1 MMRKFMVI
9 ALLGLALLAFMAVL
23 ATAEEEKK
31 EEAKGVA
38 EEVKKEEAKPAYD
51 FVGAKKCAGFC
62 HKAQFTSWQETTHAK
77 AFDVLSDEEKAK
89 PECADACHSFG
100 KLADG
105 TVLEGVTCEACHGP
119 GSAYKSPKVMSKS
132 KWPKDPEGY
141 KKTAIEA
148 GLVYPT
154 AENCIGCHKE
164 EGNPN
169 FKPFDFEKSKATVHA
184 FNE

>member
-51 FVGAKKCAGFC
+51 FVGVKKCKGC
-62 HKAQFTSWQETTHAK
+62 HKAQFTSWQETAHAK

-89 PECADACHSFG
+89 PECADACHSYG

-105 TVLEGVTCEACHGP
+105 TVLEGITCEACHGP
-119 GSAYKSPKVMSKS
+119 GKAYKSPKIMSKS
-132 KWPKDPEGY
+132 KWKGDPEAY
-141 KKTAIEA
+141 KKMAIEA

-169 FKPFDFEKSKATVHA
+169 FKPFDFEKSKATVHT